1 MLSGLIPSIF
11 HSLKWSSVGWNCC
24 LQPLF
29 CKQEPKQYVLGTI
42 IHRRTHRLTT
52 PSSRINQRPVFARS
66 PAFGDRLAIIDS
78 SGSHTYKQ
86 LYYSSLDLAER
97 ISMVLS
103 LDFGGLEGKRVCFL
117 CATDASYTVAQWAT
131 WMSGGTA
138 VPLYQKHPHS
148 ELEYIISDSQSS
160 LLVAGHPYAE
170 TLQPLAQRLRLPCLK
185 LPPTSDL
192 GTLHGTVSEEKKN
205 AISDWADRPAMI
217 IYTSG
222 TTGRPK
228 GVLHT
233 HRSIQAMVNAQWG
246 RIKSNTNIY
255 SPIIWM
261 HILEIGQPEWRKIKK
276 YRLI

>member
-11 HSLKWSSVGWNCC
+11 HSLKWSSLGWNCC
-24 LQPLF
+24 LQSLF
-29 CKQEPKQYVLGTI
+29 CKPKPKQHVLGTI

-78 SGSHTYKQ
+78 SGSHTYQQ

-97 ISMVLS
+97 ISIALNS
-103 LDFGGLEGKRVCFL
+103 DFGGLEGKRVCFL
-117 CATDASYTVAQWAT
+117 CANDASYTVAQWAT

-160 LLVAGHPYAE
+160 LLVAGHPFAE
-170 TLQPLAQRLRLPCLK
+170 TLQPLAQRLMLPFLK

-192 GTLHGTVSEEKKN
+192 GILHGTDSEEKKT
-205 AISDWADRPAMI
+205 AISDWEDRPAMI

-233 HRSIQAMVNAQWG
+233 HRSIQAMVNARWG
-246 RIKSNTNIY
+246 RIKYNANIY
-255 SPIIWM
+255 NPIILNAY
-261 HILEIGQPEWRKIKK
+261 ITN
-276 YRLI
+276 